1 MPGIGYN
8 DPRCMSKGIYK
19 SVLNESEICRVAAC
33 GDRVSRVSAA
43 SADAASDDPT
53 PLDSISS
60 TYSIRA
66 KGREDRLGPP
76 ITEYGGPS
84 QSSLPKSAARSLE
97 NRGFRQDSIRLSQ
110 AKRTGVAMLAAI
122 CLATC
127 CFGERRNR
135 LEVEEPITEE
145 DRSHWAFQPVR
156 PMTLPSVS
164 DDSNVRNGIDHFVL
178 SRLEAEGLSLMPPA
192 DKRTLIRRL
201 SFDLRGL
208 PPTTEE
214 VATFLRDD
222 SVSAYEALIDRFLED
237 PAYGERWAQHW
248 LDVARFA
255 ESDGFEHDQ
264 VREDA
269 WQYRDWVI
277 NSLNA
282 DMPYDEF
289 VQLQIAGDE
298 LYPGDESK
306 AIATGFL
313 VSGPDM
319 PDINLDEERAH
330 TVLNEMTSSTGLAFM
345 GLTLECAQCH
355 EHKSDPISIEDY
367 YRLRAVF
374 ANMEFPKK
382 NKQLS
387 HVFLENDAEA
397 PPSFVMKRGD
407 FRSPGDPVEPAFIR
421 VVNAMGMSVQEEGEN
436 STTTGRRKALAD
448 WLTHPEHPLT
458 ARVIVNRLWQHH
470 FGSPIVGTPNDF
482 GILGDR
488 PTHPELLD
496 WLAGELIAGDWS
508 LKEMHRLMLQSATY
522 RQASR
527 PVDDPWERAAK
538 KDPNNQL
545 YSRMNRKRLE
555 GEAIRDT
562 MLLVSGQL
570 NPKRGGPGVHPPLPH
585 EVAITLI
592 KKQWEVSEDETEH
605 TRRSI
610 YLFTRRNLRFP
621 MFDVF
626 DRPDA
631 NASCGRRN
639 VSTTAP
645 QSLTLLNSEFS
656 MKASRHLAGVILEE
670 AQSESY
676 EKWIQLA
683 YEKLFSRRETE
694 SERRMGIDFLSE
706 QIASLQAEG
715 RQIESLAIPVNG
727 SEEIDPYK
735 GAALVDYCLALFN
748 LNEMIYLD

>member
-1 MPGIGYN
+1 M
-8 DPRCMSKGIYK
+8 
-19 SVLNESEICRVAAC
+19 
-33 GDRVSRVSAA
+33 
-43 SADAASDDPT
+43 
-53 PLDSISS
+53 
-60 TYSIRA
+60 
-66 KGREDRLGPP
+66 
-76 ITEYGGPS
+76 
-84 QSSLPKSAARSLE
+84 
-97 NRGFRQDSIRLSQ
+97 RLSQ
-110 AKRTGVAMLAAI
+110 VNKAGIAMLAAI
-122 CLATC
+122 CLATL

-135 LEVEEPITEE
+135 LEIEKPITDK
-145 DRSHWAFQPVR
+145 DRSHWAFQPVLDIVPPKVR
-156 PMTLPSVS
+156 DESRI
-164 DDSNVRNGIDHFVL
+164 RNGIDRFIL
-178 SRLEAEGLSLMPPA
+178 SRLETEDLTLMPAA
-192 DKRTLIRRL
+192 DRRSLIRRL

-208 PPTTEE
+208 PPTTDE
-214 VATFLRDD
+214 VAAFLADKSD
-222 SVSAYEALIDRFLED
+222 SAYEDLIDRFLAD

-269 WQYRDWVI
+269 WRYRDWVI
-277 NSLNA
+277 DALNA

-289 VQLQIAGDE
+289 VRLQIAGDE

-330 TVLNEMTSSTGLAFM
+330 TVLNEMISSTGLAFM

-374 ANMEFPKK
+374 ANMEFPEK

-387 HVFLENDAEA
+387 HVFLENDAEP
-397 PPSFVMKRGD
+397 PPSFVMKKGD
-407 FRSPGDPVEPAFIR
+407 FRSPGELVDPAFVR
-421 VVNAMGMSVQEEGEN
+421 VVNPMGMTVPQSSDN
-436 STTTGRRKALAD
+436 SKTSGRRMALSD

-488 PTHPELLD
+488 PTHPGLLD
-496 WLAGELIAGDWS
+496 WLAGELISGDWS
-508 LKEMHRLMLQSATY
+508 LKDLHRLMLQSATY
-522 RQASR
+522 RQASYSTG
-527 PVDDPWERAAK
+527 DSWDRALE
-538 KDPNNQL
+538 KDPENRL

-562 MLLVSGQL
+562 MLFASGQL
-570 NPKRGGPGVHPPLPH
+570 NRKRGGPGVHPPLPH
-585 EVAITLI
+585 EVAITLLE
-592 KKQWEVSEDETEH
+592 KQWELSQDESEH

-656 MKASRHLAGVILEE
+656 MKASRHLAGEIINKANLGDYKE
-670 AQSESY
+670 
-676 EKWIQLA
+676 WIRSA
-683 YEKLFSRRETE
+683 YETLFAREETD
-694 SERRMGIDFLSE
+694 SERSAGLSFLKG
-706 QIASLQAEG
+706 QAASLEAEG
-715 RQIESLAIPVNG
+715 RQPASLATPEGLSGNFD
-727 SEEIDPYK
+727 SFK

>member
-1 MPGIGYN
+1 MPA
-8 DPRCMSKGIYK
+8 KK
-19 SVLNESEICRVAAC
+19 K
-33 GDRVSRVSAA
+33 
-43 SADAASDDPT
+43 
-53 PLDSISS
+53 
-60 TYSIRA
+60 RA
-66 KGREDRLGPP
+66 
-76 ITEYGGPS
+76 
-84 QSSLPKSAARSLE
+84 
-97 NRGFRQDSIRLSQ
+97 
-110 AKRTGVAMLAAI
+110 GVAMLAAI
-122 CLATC
+122 CLATSC
-127 CFGERRNR
+127 LGERRNR
-135 LEVEEPITEE
+135 LEIEKPITDE

-156 PMTLPSVS
+156 DIDPPK
-164 DDSNVRNGIDHFVL
+164 VRNESRILNGIDHFIL
-178 SRLEAEGLSLMPPA
+178 SRLEAEGLSLMPSA
-192 DKRTLIRRL
+192 DRRTLIRRL

-208 PPTTEE
+208 PPTPTE
-214 VATFLRDD
+214 VRAFLEDNSD
-222 SVSAYEALIDRFLED
+222 SAYGDLIDRFLAD

-269 WQYRDWVI
+269 WRYRDWVI

-289 VQLQIAGDE
+289 VRMQIAGDE

-355 EHKSDPISIEDY
+355 AHKSDPVSIEDY

-374 ANMEFPKK
+374 ANMEFPEK

-387 HVFLENDAEA
+387 HVFLENDAEP
-397 PPSFVMKRGD
+397 PPSFVMKKGD
-407 FRSPGDPVEPAFIR
+407 FRSPGELVDPAFVRIANPMEMA
-421 VVNAMGMSVQEEGEN
+421 VPQSSGN
-436 STTTGRRKALAD
+436 SKTSGRRKALSD

-458 ARVIVNRLWQHH
+458 ARVIVNRVWQHH

-488 PTHPELLD
+488 PTHPGLLD
-496 WLAGELIAGDWS
+496 WLAGELIDGDWS
-508 LKEMHRLMLQSATY
+508 LKDLHRLMLQSAAY
-522 RQASR
+522 RQSSR
-527 PVDDPWERAAK
+527 PLGDSWGLAVR
-538 KDPNNQL
+538 KDPGNRL

-555 GEAIRDT
+555 GEAIRDA
-562 MLLVSGQL
+562 MLSVSGQINL
-570 NPKRGGPGVHPPLPH
+570 KQGGPGVHPPLPH
-585 EVAITLI
+585 EVAITLLE
-592 KKQWEVSEDETEH
+592 KQWEVSEDESEH

-656 MKASRHLAGVILEE
+656 MKASRHLAGAIINKANRVDHEE
-670 AQSESY
+670 
-676 EKWIQLA
+676 WIRSA
-683 YEKLFSRRETE
+683 YETLFAREETH
-694 SERRMGIDFLSE
+694 SERSAGLSFLKG
-706 QIASLQAEG
+706 QAASLETEG
-715 RQIESLAIPVNG
+715 RQPASLAIPEGLSG
-727 SEEIDPYK
+727 SIDSYE